1 MESCKIM
8 AKKKDGFNLV
18 IVESP
23 NKKATIKQFL
33 PENYSVEASV
43 GHITKIK
50 DSGLYNLGIDVKGN
64 FDIDFVVDDKKTD
77 VVKRLKELV
86 SRADTVYLAADP
98 DREGE
103 AIAYHLKEQLKIP
116 EKKLKRITFH
126 EITKRAVTEA
136 IDHPGKIDYN
146 LVDAALSRASLDKIV
161 GYRLSPI
168 ARNKVSC
175 RSVGRCQS
183 PALKLIVER
192 EEEINAFIPKTY
204 YEIWLPF
211 KKDKDYKAQFKGL
224 IKDAKN
230 KPAIEDKEFA
240 DKVIADCKGYP
251 YVVHKIESSDR
262 KLSPKPPFT
271 TSTFQQEVSSKLG
284 YSVKTAMSYAQKLF
298 EGLNIGGQHVALVTY
313 LRTDS
318 TSMDPDFKET
328 LKAFIK
334 DNYGEDYLGKEKKEK
349 KSKNQQDG
357 HECFRV
363 IDLAMTPEKLAS
375 YIYDQQLIKV
385 YSLIYNRTIAS
396 MMSDAI
402 INDVDFIIKN
412 GEYKFVYSEH
422 AVKFDGFR
430 KVYALDDEEIVQGLD
445 VCVGEQLDAGKLELL
460 EKKTTP
466 PKRYSEASLIKKL
479 EDFGIGR
486 PSTYATIVSTLLD
499 PSRGYCEESGKSLA
513 PTEKGMK
520 LIHFMN
526 EAFPD
531 IVDYDYSAKMEESLD
546 KISKGELSR
555 VDYLRSFYSD
565 LENQIKGAKG
575 VEGEKSQAEII
586 DKVCPQCGKP
596 LVKRNG
602 RFGSFAA
609 CSGFPRCRYTEKIV

>member
-479 EDFGIGR
+479 EDLGIGR

>member
-1 MESCKIM
+1 M

-33 PENYSVEASV
+33 PENYLVEASV

-77 VVKRLKELV
+77 VVKKLKELV

-168 ARNKVSC
+168 ARNKVGC

-192 EEEINAFIPKTY
+192 EEEIVNFKSKKY

-211 KKDKDYKAQFKGL
+211 TKNKLEYKAQFKGL
-224 IKDAKN
+224 IKETKN
-230 KPAIEDKEFA
+230 KPTIEDKEFA
-240 DKVIADCKGYP
+240 DKVLSDCKGYP
-251 YVVHKIESSDR
+251 YIVHKIDSSDR

-298 EGLNIGGQHVALVTY
+298 EGLNIGGQHIALVTY

-328 LKAFIK
+328 LKTFIK
-334 DNYGEDYLGKEKKEK
+334 NNYGDNYLGKEKKEK

-363 IDLAMTPEKLAS
+363 IDLTMTPEMLS
-375 YIYDQQLIKV
+375 RYVNDQQLLKV
-385 YSLIYNRTIAS
+385 YNLIYCRTIAS

-430 KVYALDDEEIVQGLD
+430 KVYALDDEEISQGLD
-445 VCVGEQLDAGKLELL
+445 VCVGEKLDAGKLELL

-479 EDFGIGR
+479 EDLGIGR
-486 PSTYATIVSTLLD
+486 PSTYATIVNTLLD

-546 KISKGELSR
+546 KISKGDLGR
-555 VDYLRSFYSD
+555 VDYLKDFYSE
-565 LENQIKGAKG
+565 LENQIKGSKG
-575 VEGEKSQAEII
+575 VVGEKSQAEMT

-596 LVKRNG
+596 LVKRYG
-602 RFGSFAA
+602 RFGPFLA
-609 CSGFPRCRYTEKIV
+609 CSGWKFGSKGCNYTQKI

>member
-1 MESCKIM
+1 M
-8 AKKKDGFNLV
+8 
-18 IVESP
+18 
-23 NKKATIKQFL
+23 
-33 PENYSVEASV
+33 
-43 GHITKIK
+43 
-50 DSGLYNLGIDVKGN
+50 YNLGIDVKGN
-64 FDIDFVVDDKKTD
+64 FDIDFVVDDSKKD
-77 VVKRLKELV
+77 VVKHLKEV
-86 SRADTVYLAADP
+86 VARADNVYLAADP

-103 AIAYHLKEQLKIP
+103 AIAWHLKEQLKIP
-116 EKKLKRITFH
+116 NSKLKRITFH

-136 IDHPGKIDYN
+136 IEHPGKIDEE
-146 LVDAALSRASLDKIV
+146 LVDAALARASLDKIV

-192 EEEINAFIPKTY
+192 EEEINAFVPKTY

-211 KKDKDYKAQFKGL
+211 TKDKEYKAQFKGL
-224 IKDAKN
+224 IKETKN
-230 KPAIEDKEFA
+230 KPTIDDKEYA
-240 DKVIADCKGYP
+240 EKVINDCKGFP

-284 YSVKTAMSYAQKLF
+284 YSVKTAMSYAQRLF
-298 EGLNIGGQHVALVTY
+298 EGINIGGQHVALVTY

-318 TSMDPDFKET
+318 TSMDPEFKET
-328 LKAFIK
+328 LKEFIK
-334 DNYGEDYLGKEKKEK
+334 TNFGENYLGKEKKEK

-363 IDLAMTPEKLAS
+363 IDLSMTPEKLSS
-375 YIYDQQLIKV
+375 YIADQQMLRV
-385 YSLIYNRTIAS
+385 YNLIYCRTIAS

-412 GEYKFVYSEH
+412 GEYKFIYSEH

-445 VCVGEQLDAGKLELL
+445 VCVGETLDTKPLELL

-466 PKRYSEASLIKKL
+466 PKRYSESSLIKKL
-479 EDFGIGR
+479 EDLGIGR
-486 PSTYATIVSTLLD
+486 PSTYATIISTLLD
-499 PSRGYCEESGKSLA
+499 PTRGYCEETGKSLA

-520 LIHFMN
+520 LVHFMN

-531 IVDYDYSAKMEESLD
+531 IVDYNYSANMEESLD
-546 KISKGELSR
+546 KIAKGEMTRLEFMK
-555 VDYLRSFYSD
+555 SFYSD

-575 VEGEKSQAEII
+575 VESMRDVAEEVEG
-586 DKVCPQCGKP
+586 KVCPNCGKT
-596 LVKRNG
+596 LVKRHG
-602 RFGSFAA
+602 RFGDFLA
-609 CSGFPRCRYTEKIV
+609 CPGFPKCRFTQRI

>member
-1 MESCKIM
+1 MDLI
-8 AKKKDGFNLV
+8 

-23 NKKATIKQFL
+23 NKVKTIGSFL
-33 PENYSVEASV
+33 DKNKYTIAASV

-64 FDIDFVVDDKKTD
+64 FDIDFVVDDSKRD
-77 VVKRLKELV
+77 VVKKLKELI
-86 SRADTVYLAADP
+86 SRSDNVYLAADP

-116 EKKLKRITFH
+116 DKKLKRITFH

-136 IDHPGKIDYN
+136 IAHPGKIDYN
-146 LVDAALSRASLDKIV
+146 LVDAALARASLDKIV

-168 ARNKVSC
+168 ARNKVGC

-192 EEEINAFIPKTY
+192 EEEIVNFKSKKY

-211 KKDKDYKAQFKGL
+211 TKNKLEYKAQFKGL
-224 IKDAKN
+224 IKETKN
-230 KPAIEDKEFA
+230 KPTIEDKEYA
-240 DKVIADCKGYP
+240 EKIVSDCKGYP
-251 YVVHKIESSDR
+251 YIVHKIESSDR
-262 KLSPKPPFT
+262 SLSPKPPFT

-284 YSVKTAMSYAQKLF
+284 YSVKTAMGYAQKLF
-298 EGLNIGGQHVALVTY
+298 EGLNIGGQHIALVTY

-318 TSMDPDFKET
+318 TSMDPEFKEN
-328 LKAFIK
+328 LKTFIK
-334 DNYGEDYLGKEKKEK
+334 DNYGKEYLGEEKKEK

-363 IDLAMTPEKLAS
+363 IDLSMTPEKLAS
-375 YIYDQQLIKV
+375 YVYDQQLLKV
-385 YSLIYNRTIAS
+385 YNLIYCRTVAS
-396 MMSDAI
+396 LMSNAI

-412 GEYKFVYSEH
+412 GEYKFIYSEH

-445 VCVGEQLDAGKLELL
+445 VCVGEKLETKYLELL
-460 EKKTTP
+460 EKSTKP
-466 PKRYSEASLIKKL
+466 PKRYSESSLVKKL
-479 EDFGIGR
+479 EDLGIGR
-486 PSTYATIVSTLLD
+486 PSTFASIISTLLD
-499 PSRGYCEESGKSLA
+499 PVRGYCEETGKALA
-513 PTEKGMK
+513 PTEKGIK
-520 LIHFMN
+520 LVHFMN

-531 IVDYDYSAKMEESLD
+531 IVDYNYSARMEESLD
-546 KISKGELSR
+546 KISKGELTKL
-555 VDYLRSFYSD
+555 DFMKSFYSD

-575 VEGEKSQAEII
+575 VESQKEIAEE
-586 DKVCPQCGKP
+586 VEGRTCPNCGRT
-596 LVKRNG
+596 LVKRHG
-602 RFGSFAA
+602 QFGDFLA
-609 CSGFPRCRYTEKIV
+609 CPGFPKCRHTEKI

>member
-1 MESCKIM
+1 M
-8 AKKKDGFNLV
+8 AKKKEEGFNLV

-33 PENYSVEASV
+33 PSNWSVEASV

-77 VVKRLKELV
+77 VVKKLKELV
-86 SRADTVYLAADP
+86 SRADMVYLAADP

-192 EEEINAFIPKTY
+192 EEEIDAFIPKTY

-230 KPAIEDKEFA
+230 KPTIEDKEFA

-479 EDFGIGR
+479 EDLGIGR

-520 LIHFMN
+520 LVHFMN

-565 LENQIKGAKG
+565 LENQIKGSKG
-575 VEGEKSQAEII
+575 VEGEKSQAEMT
-586 DKVCPQCGKP
+586 DKICPQCGKS

-602 RFGSFAA
+602 RYGSFLA

>member
-1 MESCKIM
+1 M

-23 NKKATIKQFL
+23 TKKATIKQFL

-146 LVDAALSRASLDKIV
+146 LVDAALTRASLDKIV

-192 EEEINAFIPKTY
+192 EEEINNFIPKTY

-211 KKDKDYKAQFKGL
+211 KKDKDYRAQFKGL
-224 IKDAKN
+224 IKDTKN
-230 KPAIEDKEFA
+230 KPIIEDKEFA

-318 TSMDPDFKET
+318 TSMDPEFKET
-328 LKAFIK
+328 LKSFIK
-334 DNYGEDYLGKEKKEK
+334 DTYGENYLGKEKKEK

-363 IDLAMTPEKLAS
+363 IDLTMTPEKLAS

-385 YSLIYNRTIAS
+385 YSLIYNRTVAS

-402 INDVDFIIKN
+402 ITDTDFTIRN
-412 GEYKFVYSEH
+412 GEYKFVYTERSYKEL
-422 AVKFDGFR
+422 GF
-430 KVYALDDEEIVQGLD
+430 KKIYNYDANKDDICLNKLNMF
-445 VCVGEQLDAGKLELL
+445 VGEEVIV
-460 EKKTTP
+460 KK
-466 PKRYSEASLIKKL
+466 
-479 EDFGIGR
+479 
-486 PSTYATIVSTLLD
+486 
-499 PSRGYCEESGKSLA
+499 
-513 PTEKGMK
+513 
-520 LIHFMN
+520 
-526 EAFPD
+526 
-531 IVDYDYSAKMEESLD
+531 
-546 KISKGELSR
+546 
-555 VDYLRSFYSD
+555 
-565 LENQIKGAKG
+565 
-575 VEGEKSQAEII
+575 
-586 DKVCPQCGKP
+586 
-596 LVKRNG
+596 
-602 RFGSFAA
+602 
-609 CSGFPRCRYTEKIV
+609 

>member
-1 MESCKIM
+1 M
-8 AKKKDGFNLV
+8 AKKKEEGFNLV

-33 PENYSVEASV
+33 PSNWGVEASV
-43 GHITKIK
+43 GHITKIN
-50 DSGLYNLGIDVKGN
+50 DSGLYNLGIDVKNN
-64 FDIDFVVDDKKTD
+64 FDIDFVVDDNKKD
-77 VVKRLKELV
+77 VVKHLKEV
-86 SRADTVYLAADP
+86 VARADTVYLAADP

-168 ARNKVSC
+168 ARNKVGC

-211 KKDKDYKAQFKGL
+211 KKGRDYKAQFKGL
-224 IKDAKN
+224 IKDTKN
-230 KPAIEDKEFA
+230 KPTVEDKEFA
-240 DKVIADCKGYP
+240 DKVLSDCKGYP
-251 YVVHKIESSDR
+251 YVVHKIDSSDR

-298 EGLNIGGQHVALVTY
+298 EGLNIGGQHIALVTY

-334 DNYGEDYLGKEKKEK
+334 NNYGDDYLGKEKKEK

-363 IDLAMTPEKLAS
+363 IDLNMTPEMLS
-375 YIYDQQLIKV
+375 RYVNDQQLLKV
-385 YSLIYNRTIAS
+385 YNLIYCRTIAS

-430 KVYALDDEEIVQGLD
+430 KVYALDDEEISQGLD
-445 VCVGEQLDAGKLELL
+445 VCVGEKLDAGKLELL

-479 EDFGIGR
+479 EDLGIGR
-486 PSTYATIVSTLLD
+486 PSTYATIISTLLD

-520 LIHFMN
+520 LVHFMN

-531 IVDYDYSAKMEESLD
+531 IVDYNYSAHMEESLD
-546 KISKGELSR
+546 KISKGELER
-555 VDYLRSFYSD
+555 VDYLKEFYKD
-565 LENQIKGAKG
+565 LENQIKNARG
-575 VEGEKSQAEII
+575 VDGEKSQAEMT

-596 LVKRNG
+596 LVKRYG
-602 RFGSFAA
+602 RFGPFLA
-609 CSGFPRCRYTEKIV
+609 CSGWKFGNKGCNYTQKI

>member
-1 MESCKIM
+1 M
-8 AKKKDGFNLV
+8 ANKKEEGFNLV

-33 PENYSVEASV
+33 PSNWGVEASV

-77 VVKRLKELV
+77 VVKKLKELV
-86 SRADTVYLAADP
+86 SRADMVYLAADP

-224 IKDAKN
+224 IKDARN
-230 KPAIEDKEFA
+230 KPTIEDKEFA

-298 EGLNIGGQHVALVTY
+298 EGLNVGGQHVALVTY

-318 TSMDPDFKET
+318 TSMDPDFKEA

-334 DNYGEDYLGKEKKEK
+334 DNYGENYLGKEKKEK

-363 IDLAMTPEKLAS
+363 IDLSMTPEKLAS

-445 VCVGEQLDAGKLELL
+445 VCVGEQLDAGKLDLL

-479 EDFGIGR
+479 EDLGIGR

-520 LIHFMN
+520 LVHFMN

-565 LENQIKGAKG
+565 LENQIKGSKG
-575 VEGEKSQAEII
+575 VEGEKSQAEMT

-602 RFGSFAA
+602 RYGSFLA

>member
-1 MESCKIM
+1 M
-8 AKKKDGFNLV
+8 AKKKEEGFNLV

-33 PENYSVEASV
+33 PSNWGVEASV

-146 LVDAALSRASLDKIV
+146 LVDAALARASLDKIV

-192 EEEINAFIPKTY
+192 EEEIVNFKSKKY

-211 KKDKDYKAQFKGL
+211 TKNKLEYKAQFKGL
-224 IKDAKN
+224 IKETKN
-230 KPAIEDKEFA
+230 KPTIEDKEFA
-240 DKVIADCKGYP
+240 EKVVSDCKGYP
-251 YVVHKIESSDR
+251 YVVHDIQSNDR
-262 KLSPKPPFT
+262 KVSPKPPFT

-318 TSMDPDFKET
+318 TEMDPEFKET
-328 LKAFIK
+328 LKSFIN
-334 DNYGEDYLGKEKKEK
+334 DTYGENYLGKEKKEK

-363 IDLAMTPEKLAS
+363 IDLTMTPEKLSS

-385 YSLIYNRTIAS
+385 YSLIYNRTVAS

-422 AVKFDGFR
+422 AIKFDGFR
-430 KVYALDDEEIVQGLD
+430 RVYSLDDEEIAQGLD
-445 VCVGEQLDAGKLELL
+445 VCVGEKLETKDLELL
-460 EKKTTP
+460 EKSTKP
-466 PKRYSEASLIKKL
+466 PKRYSESSLVKKL
-479 EDFGIGR
+479 EDLGIGR
-486 PSTYATIVSTLLD
+486 PSTFASIISTLLD
-499 PSRGYCEESGKSLA
+499 PVRGYCEETEKALA
-513 PTEKGMK
+513 PTEKGIK
-520 LIHFMN
+520 LVHFMN

-531 IVDYDYSAKMEESLD
+531 IVDYNYSARMEESLD
-546 KISKGELSR
+546 KISKGELTKL
-555 VDYLRSFYSD
+555 DFMKSFYSD

-575 VEGEKSQAEII
+575 VEGEKSQAEIT

-602 RFGSFAA
+602 RFGPFLA
-609 CSGFPRCRYTEKIV
+609 CSGWKFGSKGCNYTQKI

>member
-1 MESCKIM
+1 M
-8 AKKKDGFNLV
+8 AKKKEEGFNLV

-33 PENYSVEASV
+33 PSNWSVEASV

-77 VVKRLKELV
+77 VVKKLKELV
-86 SRADTVYLAADP
+86 SRADMVYLAADP

-192 EEEINAFIPKTY
+192 EEEIDAFIPKTY

-479 EDFGIGR
+479 EDLGIGR

-520 LIHFMN
+520 LVHFMN

-565 LENQIKGAKG
+565 LENQIKGSKG
-575 VEGEKSQAEII
+575 VEGEKSQAEMT
-586 DKVCPQCGKP
+586 DKICPQCGKS

-602 RFGSFAA
+602 RYGSFLA

>member
-1 MESCKIM
+1 M
-8 AKKKDGFNLV
+8 AKKKEEGFNLV

-33 PENYSVEASV
+33 PSNWGVEASV

-64 FDIDFVVDDKKTD
+64 FDIDFVVDDKKVD
-77 VVKRLKELV
+77 VVKKLKELV
-86 SRADTVYLAADP
+86 SRADNVYVCADP

-103 AIAYHLKEQLKIP
+103 AIAYHIKNVLNISD
-116 EKKLKRITFH
+116 KKFKRATFH

-136 IDHPGKIDYN
+136 LEHPGKLDTN

-192 EEEINAFIPKTY
+192 EEEINNFVPKTY

-211 KKDKDYKAQFKGL
+211 IKDKEYKAQFKGL
-224 IKDAKN
+224 IKDTKN
-230 KPAIEDKEFA
+230 KPTIEDKEYA
-240 DKVIADCKGYP
+240 EKVVADCKGYP
-251 YVVHKIESSDR
+251 YIVHKIESSDR

-271 TSTFQQEVSSKLG
+271 TSTFQQEVSSRLG
-284 YSVKTAMSYAQKLF
+284 YSVKTAMQYAQKLF
-298 EGLNIGGQHVALVTY
+298 EGLNIGGQHVALTTY

-318 TSMDPDFKET
+318 TSMDPEFKET
-328 LKAFIK
+328 LKEYIK
-334 DNYGEDYLGKEKKEK
+334 TNFGDQYLGKEKKEK
-349 KSKNQQDG
+349 KSKNAQDG

-363 IDLAMTPEKLAS
+363 IDLNMTPEMLS
-375 YIYDQQLIKV
+375 RYINDQQLLKV
-385 YSLIYNRTIAS
+385 YNLIYCRTLAS

-412 GEYKFVYSEH
+412 GEYKFIYTEH
-422 AVKFDGFR
+422 SVKFDGFR
-430 KVYALDDEEIVQGLD
+430 KVYALDDENIVQGLD
-445 VCVGEQLDAGKLELL
+445 VCVGEKLNTKDLELL
-460 EKKTTP
+460 EKKTSP
-466 PKRYSEASLIKKL
+466 PKRYSESSLVKKL
-479 EDFGIGR
+479 EDLGIGR
-486 PSTYATIVSTLLD
+486 PSTYATIISTLLD

-526 EAFPD
+526 KAFPE
-531 IVDYDYSAKMEESLD
+531 IVDYNYSANMEESLD
-546 KISKGELSR
+546 KISKGELTR
-555 VDYLRSFYSD
+555 LDFMKSFYAD

-575 VEGEKSQAEII
+575 VESMKEKPEET
-586 DKVCPQCGKP
+586 DKVCPQCGKM
-596 LVKRNG
+596 LVKRRG
-602 RFGSFAA
+602 RFGDFLA